1 MEKKVIDT
9 GIQAMLQ
16 EDEIGTVKML
26 HSILKKIYTQYGDIT
41 DAEIRKYNNNENTE
55 YKFNVTISTIRNYLK
70 PYHYVVQK
78 NENVIVR
85 EMSLDEYEELVG
97 QTTTKTTTSTDTK
110 ENFIDNL
117 TTKQK
122 ISISYADK
130 SEKYDDVKMLSLRC
144 SKNVLERFNA
154 MAQEYKCFEKSYL
167 LSFTLEAGLDAI
179 DYKPK
184 R

>member
-1 MEKKVIDT
+1 MEKKAIDT
-9 GIQAMLQ
+9 GLQVMLQ

-26 HSILKKIYTQYGDIT
+26 RSILREIYLEYGDIT
-41 DAEIRKYNNNENTE
+41 DAEIRKYNAKENAKYE
-55 YKFNVTISTIRNYLK
+55 FNVTISTIRNYLK
-70 PYHYVVQK
+70 PNYVIK
-78 NENVIVR
+78 KSEDCIVR
-85 EMSLDEYEELVG
+85 EMSIDEYEKLFG
-97 QTTTKTTTSTDTK
+97 DTTTKTATNADTK
-110 ENFIDNL
+110 ENFMDNL

-122 ISISYADK
+122 ISLSYADK
-130 SEKYDDVKMLSLRC
+130 SEQYNDVKMLSLRC

-167 LSFTLEAGLDAI
+167 LSFTLEAGLNAV